1 MQLTQNLHLFDTRI
15 DFPSLWVA
23 ARDGMATKSSAGQ
36 VERVSELSG
45 AVSNVSQWL
54 LRCQ

>member
-1 MQLTQNLHLFDTRI
+1 MWLTQNLHLLDTSI

-23 ARDGMATKSSAGQ
+23 VMDGVATKSSAGQ
-36 VERVSELSG
+36 VERVSELGG